1 MATKFLTLDAW
12 QPTMQGACAF
22 QGEADARFLDVALVS
37 SGQPV
42 DLTGRTVYLYLTKPD
57 GREIFNACTVTDAA
71 GGRASVALTAQMSAA
86 AGQAKNVE
94 FRIVGGAED
103 TETLKIRGPQLYFFP
118 SDYDGAVASTDEYTA
133 LTQALADVNNFETVK
148 ALAEGAI
155 PSSQKGAA
163 NGVAALDSAG
173 KLAQMP
179 SAADVGAIPASEK
192 GEAGGV
198 AALNAS
204 GKLAQMP
211 SAADVGAIPSA
222 QKGAAGGVAAL
233 NASGKLAQM
242 PTPADIG
249 EDDYVTETGS
259 NANGYYMKYASGRMI
274 CWVRQAIAEPEWT
287 TWGETGLKYASHSW
301 TYPVPFASAPIVSL
315 GMNTNSYVWVC
326 IGTVNTTIGQARLVT
341 PTASSP
347 TGFNLHGIALGSW
360 K

>member
-179 SAADVGAIPASEK
+179 SAADVGAIPS
-192 GEAGGV
+192 V
-198 AALNAS
+198 
-204 GKLAQMP
+204 
-211 SAADVGAIPSA
+211 

-233 NASGKLAQM
+233 NASGKLVQM

-274 CWVRQAIAEPEWT
+274 CWVRQAFDDPAWE
-287 TWGETGLKYASHSW
+287 TWGETGLKRAYYSW
-301 TYPVPFASAPIVSL
+301 TYPVAFTSAPTVAL
-315 GMNTNSYVWVC
+315 GVCTNGYVMTCV
-326 IGTVNTTIGQARLVT
+326 GSVTNTTGQARMLT
-341 PTASSP
+341 PVGSSP
-347 TGFNLHGIALGSW
+347 TGFSLHGIAIGSYA
-360 K
+360 

>member
-155 PSSQKGAA
+155 PSAQKGAA

-179 SAADVGAIPASEK
+179 SAADVGAIP
-192 GEAGGV
+192 
-198 AALNAS
+198 
-204 GKLAQMP
+204 
-211 SAADVGAIPSA
+211 SA

-233 NASGKLAQM
+233 DSAGKLAQM

-274 CWVRQAIAEPEWT
+274 CWVRQEIAAPEWT
-287 TWGETGLKYASHSW
+287 TWGETGLKYASYSW
-301 TYPVPFASAPIVSL
+301 TYPVAFASVPTLSLEVS
-315 GMNTNSYVWVC
+315 TNSYVWACAGGV
-326 IGTVNTTIGQARLVT
+326 GRDTGQARMVT
-341 PTASSP
+341 STAANP
-347 TGFNLHGIALGSW
+347 YGFSLHGIAIGSW
-360 K
+360 R